1 MLMKMPPRH
10 AVKKIKTVAREATH
24 KGPIGKAKVL
34 TREQFE
40 EAEKMAMEQSLFG
53 LRDALFVS
61 LSRKGALRA
70 KEIANLWLEDITDVR
85 GNIVPEIHVSKR
97 GAKYGKERTIDITED
112 LRESLEN
119 YVKEAGIDSGPIFWG
134 YRGEPATS
142 NLVQKQ
148 IKATYA
154 RCGFKGARSH
164 SGRRYAI
171 TTLAQTANLD
181 GASLKDVQLFAGHAD
196 LSTTATYIERS
207 PHAKKMINRL

>member
-1 MLMKMPPRH
+1 MKMPPRRT
-10 AVKKIKTVAREATH
+10 VKKIKLQRRDATH
-24 KGPIGKAKVL
+24 KGPLGKAKVL
-34 TREQFE
+34 TKEQFE
-40 EAEKMAMEQSLFG
+40 EAEKKAKEGSLYGMRDSLF
-53 LRDALFVS
+53 VT
-61 LSRKGALRA
+61 LSRRGALRA
-70 KEIANLWLEDITDVR
+70 NEIANIWLEDITDVK

-112 LRESLEN
+112 LREALEH
-119 YVKEAGIDSGPIFWG
+119 YVKEAGIDSGPIFWS

-148 IKATYA
+148 IKVTYD

-171 TTLAQTANLD
+171 TTLAQSANLD
-181 GASLKDVQLFAGHAD
+181 GASLRDVQVFAGHAD

-207 PHAKKMINRL
+207 PHAKKMITRL